1 MHYIFEA
8 TFVGIYS
15 CVIAI
20 ILSFVVHNYYY
31 LLFLSGFIKHVGG
44 YYLNIHTYYCNH
56 GDACTRTHSVASRNN
71 ILISKL
77 LRLTPTEFNHS
88 PSTMLRMTTARS
100 KNNPRQLIFESIIEG
115 IAYVVGGFICSYFI
129 SNMYVSVFIVGIAMH
144 ILAELFGIHRFFCKN
159 RCVKLI

>member
-31 LLFLSGFIKHVGG
+31 LFFLTGFIKHMGG

-56 GDACTRTHSVASRNN
+56 GDACMRMRNGN
-71 ILISKL
+71 NNNNVLISKNK
-77 LRLTPTEFNHS
+77 PT
-88 PSTMLRMTTARS
+88 
-100 KNNPRQLIFESIIEG
+100 QLIFESIIEG
-115 IAYVVGGFICSYFI
+115 LAYIVGGVICSFLI
-129 SNMYVSVFIVGIAMH
+129 PNIYVSIFIVGIAMH
-144 ILAELFGIHRFFCKN
+144 ILAELLGIHRFFCKN

>member
-1 MHYIFEA
+1 MNYIFEA
-8 TFVGIYS
+8 IFVGIYS

-31 LLFLSGFIKHVGG
+31 LFFLTGFIKHVGG

-56 GDACTRTHSVASRNN
+56 GDACTRTHSVASSNN
-71 ILISKL
+71 ILI
-77 LRLTPTEFNHS
+77 
-88 PSTMLRMTTARS
+88 A

-115 IAYVVGGFICSYFI
+115 IAYVVGGFICSYLI
-129 SNMYVSVFIVGIAMH
+129 SNMYVSVFIIGIAMH
-144 ILAELFGIHRFFCKN
+144 ILAELLGIHRFFCKN

>member
-8 TFVGIYS
+8 IFVGIYS
-15 CVIAI
+15 GVIAI
-20 ILSFVVHNYYY
+20 ILSFVIHNYYY
-31 LLFLSGFIKHVGG
+31 LLFLTGFIKHVGG

-56 GDACTRTHSVASRNN
+56 GDACMRMRNGNNSN
-71 ILISKL
+71 ILISKF

-88 PSTMLRMTTARS
+88 PSTWSTARS

-115 IAYVVGGFICSYFI
+115 IAYVVGGFICSFLI

-144 ILAELFGIHRFFCKN
+144 ILAELLGIHRFFCKN
-159 RCVKLI
+159 RCIKLI